1 MEYEKY
7 NQVIKTTA
15 NKNNLPYV
23 DAFNVLQGKVE
34 TDGWDPIYPVYQ
46 FHPNRLNIL
55 VDLIQGQLLPKSSHQ
70 IYNYKKNKDSNIW
83 NLRITTLWKIVS
95 ITVISISLLTKVLS
109 FLRI

>member
-46 FHPNRLNIL
+46 FHPNIKGLNIL
-55 VDLIQGQLLPKSSHQ
+55 VDLIQGQLLMNRLIKYITIKRIRIQ
-70 IYNYKKNKDSNIW
+70 IYEI
-83 NLRITTLWKIVS
+83 
-95 ITVISISLLTKVLS
+95 
-109 FLRI
+109 